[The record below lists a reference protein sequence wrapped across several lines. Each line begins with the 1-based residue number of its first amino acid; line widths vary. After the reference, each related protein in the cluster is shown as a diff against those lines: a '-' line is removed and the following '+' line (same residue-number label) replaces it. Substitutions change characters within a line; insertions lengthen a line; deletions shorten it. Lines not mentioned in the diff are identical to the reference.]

1 MPDSSDYQKIPH
13 IKREARYSNVSKL
26 LGMSIKHADAKEG
39 IIEASFEA
47 QESFYN
53 YIGNIQGGI
62 LTAMLDD
69 LMGHA
74 VNITLTDSEFAPT
87 GNLIVSFLRSTQKGT
102 LTGRGEILKKDGD
115 IFHLAA
121 KLYNTQNEIICSA
134 TSKAKVLNISN

>member
-1 MPDSSDYQKIPH
+1 MTDSSDYQKIPH

-26 LGMSIKHADAKEG
+26 LGMSIKQADAKEG

-47 QESFYN
+47 QECFYN
-53 YIGNIQGGI
+53 YIGNVQGGI

-74 VNITLTDSEFAPT
+74 ANITLTDTQFAPT
-87 GNLIVSFLRSTQKGT
+87 GNMNISFLKSTQQGT
-102 LTGRGEILKKDGD
+102 LTGRGEILKREGN

-121 KLYNTQNEIICSA
+121 KLYNAENELICSA
-134 TSKAKVLNISN
+134 TSKAKVVNVSG